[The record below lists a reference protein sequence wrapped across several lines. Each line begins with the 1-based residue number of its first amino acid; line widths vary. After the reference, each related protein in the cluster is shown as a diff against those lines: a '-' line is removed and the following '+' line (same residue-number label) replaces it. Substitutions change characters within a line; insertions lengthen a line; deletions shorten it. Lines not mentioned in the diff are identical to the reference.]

1 MFLCVYIAHGVRRVQ
16 SVVAYTGSLVLP
28 GVAGTDSKL
37 RDRVHGRLRS
47 SANVGSR
54 PREHLD
60 EDVSAGRGQVLQQRR
75 LDQRDRELHEV
86 TTLGRLDCED
96 LELDEGLEKSESLAA
111 TRCPV
116 PGALEVA
123 QWHLCVFYVFS
134 MCFYVF
140 LCVSICFYVFLF
152 VSICLYVFLCV
163 PMCFCV
169 FLIVPICSYVFL
181 CVSMCF

>member
-60 EDVSAGRGQVLQQRR
+60 EDVNAGRGQVLQQRR

-96 LELDEGLEKSESLAA
+96 LELDEGLEKSESLAT

-123 QWHLCVFYVFS
+123 QRHLCVFYVFS
-134 MCFYVF
+134 MCF
-140 LCVSICFYVFLF
+140 LCVFYVFLF
-152 VSICLYVFLCV
+152 VSICFYLFLFV
-163 PMCFCV
+163 SMCF
-169 FLIVPICSYVFL
+169 YVFL
-181 CVSMCF
+181 CVSVCF